1 MAFVVKNTEDLE
13 DLDEAELEDLYSWV
27 DKIPLSRPKRNI
39 ARDFSDGVLV
49 AEVVRHFIPKLVEL
63 HNYTPGSST
72 PQKMQNWFLLN
83 RKVFMKLNFQLTE
96 DLIRE
101 LCLGK
106 QGLVE
111 RFLMHLRAKIEK
123 ANWDLQKGVGER
135 NEVAQHQSKTAV
147 RMMNQKIAKAKHLN
161 DKPEADQ
168 NLSMSNFNTQGYERE
183 DYRNEVS
190 PGRQKLP
197 PAPLHKGNAK
207 MKPSE
212 DMMPRA
218 VYEEKEQEC
227 LAKEE
232 TIQILQA
239 KVRRLEHLLHLKDVR
254 LEELQSRLESMR
266 PTGKN
271 KR

>member
-1 MAFVVKNTEDLE
+1 MALVVKNTDDLE
-13 DLDEAELEDLYSWV
+13 DLDEAELEELYSWV

-49 AEVVRHFIPKLVEL
+49 AEVVKHFLPKLVEL
-63 HNYTPGSST
+63 HNYTPGNST
-72 PQKMQNWFLLN
+72 PQKMQNWFLMN
-83 RKVFMKLNFQLTE
+83 RKVFNKLNFQLTE

-101 LCLGK
+101 LCIGK

-111 RFLMHLRAKIEK
+111 RFLMHLRAKIER
-123 ANWDLQKGVGER
+123 ANWDMHKEAGDRIEVGNHQTRATHRLTNPKG
-135 NEVAQHQSKTAV
+135 SKS
-147 RMMNQKIAKAKHLN
+147 KHIS

-168 NLSMSNFNTQGYERE
+168 NIGMPIIASYANERH
-183 DYRNEVS
+183 DYRSEVS
-190 PGRQKLP
+190 PGRQKP
-197 PAPLHKGNAK
+197 GAAPVHKGNPK
-207 MKPSE
+207 LKSSD
-212 DMMPRA
+212 DMVPRA

-254 LEELQSRLESMR
+254 IEELQSRLESTR
-266 PTGKN
+266 PTGKV

>member
-1 MAFVVKNTEDLE
+1 MSVIVKNTEDLE
-13 DLDEAELEDLYSWV
+13 DLDESELEELYTWV

-49 AEVVRHFIPKLVEL
+49 AEIVKHFLPKLVEL
-63 HNYTPGSST
+63 HNYTPGNAT

-83 RKVFMKLNFQLTE
+83 RKVFLKLNFQLTE

-101 LCLGK
+101 LCLCK

-123 ANWDLQKGVGER
+123 ASWEMHKQSGER
-135 NEVAQHQSKTAV
+135 NEIAQHQSKTALKMANPKNV
-147 RMMNQKIAKAKHLN
+147 KYKHS

-168 NLSMSNFNTQGYERE
+168 NISMSNVSFQTHERN
-183 DYRNEVS
+183 DYTRDVS
-190 PGRQKLP
+190 PPRQKLP
-197 PAPLHKGNAK
+197 PAPPQKGNNK
-207 MKPSE
+207 MKPID
-212 DMMPRA
+212 DMVPRA
-218 VYEEKEQEC
+218 MYEEKEQEC

-254 LEELQSRLESMR
+254 LEELQVRLETTR

>member
-1 MAFVVKNTEDLE
+1 MEDLE
-13 DLDEAELEDLYSWV
+13 VLEESELEELYSWV

-49 AEVVRHFIPKLVEL
+49 AEIVKHFMPKAIDV
-63 HNYTPGSST
+63 HNYTSGSST

-83 RKVFMKLNFQLTE
+83 RKVFTKLNFQLTE

-101 LCLGK
+101 LCLAK

-111 RFLMHLRAKIEK
+111 RFLMHLRSKIER
-123 ANWDLQKGVGER
+123 ALWDMTKGAEER
-135 NEVAQHQSKTAV
+135 NQIAQHQVKSTQRLHTNPKGSKS
-147 RMMNQKIAKAKHLN
+147 NFN
-161 DKPEADQ
+161 DRPEADQ
-168 NLSMSNFNTQGYERE
+168 NMSMPNISPNNALNAGGKPK
-183 DYRNEVS
+183 VS
-190 PGRQKLP
+190 PGRQNQKALP
-197 PAPLHKGNAK
+197 AAGPYRGNAK
-207 MKPSE
+207 ITSLDEMV
-212 DMMPRA
+212 PRA

-239 KVRRLEHLLHLKDVR
+239 KVRRLEHLLHLKDIR
-254 LEELQSRLESMR
+254 IEDLQSRFENTR
-266 PTGKN
+266 PTGKVVV